1 MQQSHKSGYRSQF
14 CTLADLGGLRGRGRG
29 VTRLSWMDF
38 RSTLSAWTTLPN
50 VKNSRIKIVLRL
62 STEIEWFLAGCD
74 IADFVDI
81 QFLELSA
88 KFVKFH
94 IPQRGKNIYLK
105 FLYAYREPDRHQN
118 LFGCC

>member
-1 MQQSHKSGYRSQF
+1 
-14 CTLADLGGLRGRGRG
+14 
-29 VTRLSWMDF
+29 MDF